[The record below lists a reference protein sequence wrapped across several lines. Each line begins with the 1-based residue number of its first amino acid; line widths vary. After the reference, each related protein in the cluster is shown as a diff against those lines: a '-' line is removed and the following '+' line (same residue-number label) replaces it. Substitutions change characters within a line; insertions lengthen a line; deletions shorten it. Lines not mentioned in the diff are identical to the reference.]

1 MTDSEKIEQLL
12 SQLQSEGRS
21 SPAGQSWGK
30 FHAFLSTHQSEKSG
44 RPPMPLILAASGESN
59 ATKHSRLRDQLD
71 WPQRKGCYL
80 LLWRG
85 WTVFRRR
92 NGTHARLL
100 IGARQV
106 TAGIER
112 TKWIYESLTP
122 LLIAL
127 PD

>member
-44 RPPMPLILAASGESN
+44 RPPLPLILAASGESN

-71 WPQRKGCYL
+71 WAAAQGL
-80 LLWRG
+80 LPAALAWLDSLSPTEWNTCSSDHWNKTSHG
-85 WTVFRRR
+85 W
-92 NGTHARLL
+92 
-100 IGARQV
+100 
-106 TAGIER
+106 
-112 TKWIYESLTP
+112 
-122 LLIAL
+122 
-127 PD
+127 D